1 MKLYKI
7 FTEKDAT
14 MIEIN
19 PLAEV
24 KEKEGISGIAFF
36 FRSRI
41 AKIFSVDILS
51 HVHGCQI
58 WIR

>member
-24 KEKEGISGIAFF
+24 KEKEGISGIFF

-41 AKIFSVDILS
+41 AKIFSVEI
-51 HVHGCQI
+51 
-58 WIR
+58 

>member
-7 FTEKDAT
+7 FREKDAT

-24 KEKEGISGIAFF
+24 KDENGGISGIHSFE
-36 FRSRI
+36 
-41 AKIFSVDILS
+41 KY
-51 HVHGCQI
+51 
-58 WIR
+58 